1 MQPETEIVAALKKVR
16 SRIGKQ
22 CQLIVMVPTSGAA
35 WEVTTLALNNY
46 KQSEK
51 DDRAHLVD
59 LGKFPF
65 STCDGLHPTTAGHR
79 TIYETALPAFD
90 AILKGVE
97 GGQ

>member
-1 MQPETEIVAALKKVR
+1 MRFEKIVIDADSKGEAA
-16 SRIGKQ
+16 G
-22 CQLIVMVPTSGAA
+22 VMD
-35 WEVTTLALNNY
+35 Y

-51 DDRAHLVD
+51 DDRAYLVD

-90 AILKGVE
+90 AILKE
-97 GGQ
+97 RK